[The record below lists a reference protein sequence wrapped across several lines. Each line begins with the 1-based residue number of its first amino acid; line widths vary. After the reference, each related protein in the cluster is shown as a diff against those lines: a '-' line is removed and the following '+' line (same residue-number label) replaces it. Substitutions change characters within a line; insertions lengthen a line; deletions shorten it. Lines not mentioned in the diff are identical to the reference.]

1 MTGLLASSATGRKL
15 RPCLLVKGDPT
26 RPIESIAGTQT
37 LFSEKGWMTQRLFIK
52 WVDFEFP
59 FVRPNKILLVFD
71 SARSHLAETVKE
83 HLHRRGILF
92 AVIPGGLTSLL
103 QPCDVVWFKPLKT
116 HLERSIDEWKSGG
129 GHSLTRSG
137 RPRPPTIDD
146 MANWLASG
154 WAAMNEQMLAR
165 SFDRCF
171 LGDIL
176 FLHIAYI
183 HYTAPCSDRV

>member
-1 MTGLLASSATGRKL
+1 
-15 RPCLLVKGDPT
+15 
-26 RPIESIAGTQT
+26 
-37 LFSEKGWMTQRLFIK
+37 MTQRLFIK

-176 FLHIAYI
+176 FLHIAI
-183 HYTAPCSDRV
+183 HSLYGTLFRSRIAVLTGDGESGQIDDAIEESDNEIIDEE